1 MAKLQPKNK
10 FELLGV
16 KGFNSRMFNK
26 LGNDFLEI
34 LSTYK
39 PTEMKKEDIRKAGLA
54 PNIIETKKLIEKK
67 YTLKEIAQT
76 IKLSE
81 AVISMQIETLVEY
94 EPDIDLSSLI
104 KKETLNLI
112 IDEAKKSFENLKEL
126 KERLPARLT
135 YPELRIALAKFRADS
150 RLQASTVRRK

>member
-1 MAKLQPKNK
+1 MKN
-10 FELLGV
+10 
-16 KGFNSRMFNK
+16 
-26 LGNDFLEI
+26 
-34 LSTYK
+34 
-39 PTEMKKEDIRKAGLA
+39 EDIRKAGLA
-54 PNIIETKKLIEKK
+54 PNIIETKKLIEKN

-94 EPDIDLSSLI
+94 EPEIDLSSLI
-104 KKETLNLI
+104 KKENFNLI
-112 IDEAKKSFENLKEL
+112 IEEAKKSFNNLKEL